1 MNEKD
6 PKAYIDLIIA
16 ACEKITSYID
26 GVTEETFAQSSMMQS
41 AVILQLQV
49 IGETAK
55 KIDESTRR
63 HIDAPWSMIIGL
75 RNIIAHE
82 YFMLEL
88 ATIWRIAS
96 RDVPDLEKSFMRIL
110 RRRGPST
117 SHRLAIPVRL
127 WGSPGRGGCRQVY
140 GRAAPRPA

>member
-6 PKAYIDLIIA
+6 PKAYVDLIIA
-16 ACEKITSYID
+16 ACKKITSYID
-26 GVTEETFAQSSMMQS
+26 GATEETFAQSSMMQS

-63 HIDAPWSMIIGL
+63 HIDAPWGMIIGL

-88 ATIWRIAS
+88 AAIWRIAS
-96 RDVPDLEKSFMRIL
+96 TDVPDLEKQLHAYLAAQGTGYLPPF
-110 RRRGPST
+110 GDT
-117 SHRLAIPVRL
+117 SPLME
-127 WGSPGRGGCRQVY
+127 
-140 GRAAPRPA
+140 